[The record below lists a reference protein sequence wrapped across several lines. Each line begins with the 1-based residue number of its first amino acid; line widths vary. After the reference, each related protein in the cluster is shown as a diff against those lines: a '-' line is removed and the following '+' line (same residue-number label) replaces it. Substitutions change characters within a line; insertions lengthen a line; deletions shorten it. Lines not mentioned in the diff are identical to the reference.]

1 MKMRES
7 LLIYYICRPYPCLI
21 HIQLKRKF
29 SEKKTKNRQKEI
41 ESTFGSP
48 ASWLSQLVR
57 RDDNCKWDVIEC
69 ELFCNL
75 MSENDMARS
84 AKGQIDTEP
93 THLNKSL
100 SN

>member
-1 MKMRES
+1 MFDCSVKVERKSQSHRENER
-7 LLIYYICRPYPCLI
+7 C
-21 HIQLKRKF
+21 
-29 SEKKTKNRQKEI
+29 
-41 ESTFGSP
+41 FGL
-48 ASWLSQLVR
+48 ALVR

-84 AKGQIDTEP
+84 VKGQIDTQP